1 MIRKLKSL
9 FIIEEDTNDTST
21 GKDSVDNDQDL
32 SVDEHLDSHELL
44 LDELG
49 SLDDFDEKLAAALE
63 GEYIDDEGNLDDK
76 IIEELLLVVEK
87 NNIEGFDYFEY
98 KQSLKALEK
107 MPMNEATK
115 YRSAFATAAT
125 MGITLEK
132 LLESAEFYLGILDSE
147 DEKFTTSSEKQRK
160 ENIGGKEQK
169 ILELKASI
177 EEKRLEIQRL
187 EKEISKNE
195 GQISD
200 LERDVKVERVEIE
213 KTRNNFKVSFDYL
226 RKQFTDDISKMKQYL
241 K

>member
-9 FIIEEDTNDTST
+9 FIIEEDTNDTNT
-21 GKDSVDNDQDL
+21 GKDSVDNDQEL
-32 SVDEHLDSHELL
+32 PVDEHLDSHELL

-147 DEKFTTSSEKQRK
+147 DEKFTTSSEKKRK

-187 EKEISKNE
+187 EKEIAKNE